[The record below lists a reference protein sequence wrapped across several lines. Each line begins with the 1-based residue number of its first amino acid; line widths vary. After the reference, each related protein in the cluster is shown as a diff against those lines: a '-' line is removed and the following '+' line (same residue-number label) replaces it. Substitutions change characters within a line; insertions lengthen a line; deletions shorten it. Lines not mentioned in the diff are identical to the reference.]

1 MTSTTN
7 ANRMRRLA
15 VAGALGLVLTLGS
28 SGPALAGPGKPH
40 ASPAHKARPAGSHTR
55 HTEVQRTEQGHTRN
69 DTWTGQNGRT
79 VQRDAEVV
87 NDRANQVR
95 TRDVQWT
102 GPQGRQATRTDVTQR
117 TDDGYTRDSTATGPR
132 GGTVERGVVATR
144 DRDAG
149 TWVKD
154 VTVERTPPPR
164 SNGN

>member
-1 MTSTTN
+1 MISTTN
-7 ANRMRRLA
+7 TLRMRRLA
-15 VAGALGLVLTLGS
+15 VAAALGLVLTLGS
-28 SGPALAGPGKPH
+28 SDPALADPGKPRS
-40 ASPAHKARPAGSHTR
+40 AQGHKVRPAGSHTR
-55 HTEVQRTEQGHTRN
+55 HTEVQRTEHGHTRN
-69 DTWTGQNGRT
+69 DTWTGQHGQT

-87 NDRANQVR
+87 NDRANHAR

-117 TDDGYTRDSTATGPR
+117 TDDGYTRDTTATGPK

-164 SNGN
+164 PSGH